1 MNERLSVWT
10 RQHATL
16 MTIGVLAFML
26 ERSSLPLFAIAG
38 GSMLG
43 LLIRFRGSYTPN
55 QGFGAGNA
63 LTLMRATLALVLIA
77 KNDLS
82 LAWTGAAIMIALLSD
97 GLDGW
102 IAKRSGMASP
112 FGDVF
117 DQESDALLFLS
128 ICLLLIEDRQVG
140 LWILLPASYRYL
152 FILFCRSI
160 KPTQKAIQG
169 TWVTRAIGITSMM
182 ALAACLAPIV
192 PDQGVYWTASAVTLL
207 LSLSFLKS
215 GYLIYRP
222 APEAHSES
230 TH

>member
-1 MNERLSVWT
+1 
-10 RQHATL
+10 
-16 MTIGVLAFML
+16 
-26 ERSSLPLFAIAG
+26 
-38 GSMLG
+38 MLG

-55 QGFGAGNA
+55 KGFGAGNV
-63 LTLMRATLALVLIA
+63 LTLMRATLALVLMA

-102 IAKRSGMASP
+102 IARRSGMASP
-112 FGDVF
+112 FGDIF

-128 ICLLLIEDRQVG
+128 ICLLLIAERQVG

-160 KPTQKAIQG
+160 KPTEKAIQG

-222 APEAHSES
+222 SPEAHSEP

>member
-16 MTIGVLAFML
+16 MAMGVLAFML
-26 ERSSLPLFAIAG
+26 ERSSFPLLAIAG
-38 GSMLG
+38 GSILG

-55 QGFGAGNA
+55 KGFGAGNI
-63 LTLMRATLALVLIA
+63 LTLIRVTLALVLMA

-82 LAWTGAAIMIALLSD
+82 LALTAAAIMIALLSD

-102 IAKRSGMASP
+102 IARKSGMASP
-112 FGDVF
+112 FGEVF
-117 DQESDALLFLS
+117 DQESDALLFLA

-160 KPTQKAIQG
+160 KPTEKAIQG
-169 TWVTRAIGITSMM
+169 TWVTRAIGITSVM
-182 ALAACLAPIV
+182 ALAICLAPIV
-192 PDQGVYWTASAVTLL
+192 TDQGVYWTASAVTVL

-215 GYLIYRP
+215 GFLLYRTSP
-222 APEAHSES
+222 TGGSDF
-230 TH
+230 